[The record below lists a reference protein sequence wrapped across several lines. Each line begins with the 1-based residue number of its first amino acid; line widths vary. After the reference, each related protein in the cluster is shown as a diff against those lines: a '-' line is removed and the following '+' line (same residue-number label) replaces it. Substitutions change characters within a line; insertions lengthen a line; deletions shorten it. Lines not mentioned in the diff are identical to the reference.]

1 MSQELNHG
9 LVSPEEI
16 VLIGAGVAV
25 AGGAVLIGSQ
35 VVAGVFV
42 GAVTAAGVTY
52 TICKTRTHLPR
63 VWNVIHGNPL
73 AADVVIDTGVFLLV
87 GGVTVTGIVA
97 GASASLF
104 TSIGLIGLRRLGK
117 IEVSKR
123 DLRFLKRLTKL
134 NPVIV
139 KPV

>member
-1 MSQELNHG
+1 MSQEMNHG
-9 LVSPEEI
+9 LVSPEEL

-35 VVAGVFV
+35 VAAGVFV

-63 VWNVIHGNPL
+63 VWNVIHDNPL
-73 AADVVIDTGVFLLV
+73 AADVVIDAGVFLLV

-117 IEVSKR
+117 IEVPKR